1 MQLVPSTCGRSEDT
15 FDNVIPSSP
24 YEAGFIVNISGPVRA
39 IRSSMG
45 ANSGQYTVS
54 TDIYYPQREDSTVDL
69 RVHVIPGAMVFND
82 FATGVTG
89 LRYSDS
95 NTQAGVPIDGVP
107 DARGQHAGVVADGVG
122 CARHAGTTQSL
133 TTDIAGLATSTYY
146 LDQSPA
152 SPVPCTGDAAAWGQ
166 SGAAVVGP
174 GGGNL
179 PCTDPTIYGSP
190 GACPTV
196 AGQAT
201 ANTLSATAHRFFESP
216 GYTAAQAATL
226 AADTS
231 TPLQTSVT
239 PAIG

>member
-1 MQLVPSTCGRSEDT
+1 MPGVCGRSEDT

-24 YEAGFIVNISGPVRA
+24 YEAGFIVNLSGPVRA

-45 ANSGQYTVS
+45 ANSGQFTVT

-69 RVHVIPGAMVFND
+69 RVHVIPGAMVFDD

-95 NTQAGVPIDGVP
+95 NTTAGVPIDGVP
-107 DARGQHAGVVADGVG
+107 DSVSAAPASWQMVPGAQGSLV
-122 CARHAGTTQSL
+122 TTQSL
-133 TTDIAGLATSTYY
+133 TTDIAGLVRSTYY

-152 SPVPCTGDAAAWGQ
+152 SPAPCTGDAAAWGQ

-179 PCTDPTIYGSP
+179 PCTDPTIYGVP
-190 GACPTV
+190 GICPTV
-196 AGQAT
+196 AGQTT
-201 ANTLSATAHRFFESP
+201 ANTLTATAHRYFEAP
-216 GYTAAQAATL
+216 GYTPAQAATL
-226 AADTS
+226 AADTQ
-231 TPLQTSVT
+231 TPLQTTIT
-239 PAIG
+239 PTIG